1 MDLKKWKVMLAVDDH
16 GSFTRAGIELGYTQ
30 SGVTQ
35 MMKALEKEVGFSLF
49 MKDSHG
55 MSLTAD
61 AKALIPAIRSLL
73 HADEVIRQEIA
84 SLKGAQIG
92 TIKIGTYLSC
102 SIHWIPK
109 IIRAFNE
116 QHPDIH
122 FKIVE
127 GVEGELAD
135 WIQERRV
142 DIGFISYQKGHNYQF
157 LPVMEDELFAV
168 LPTDHPLAEF
178 DEIPVEKFEGLP
190 FIITEYTP
198 GSDVHLALQN
208 YKICPDIRYVT
219 INEFSSLS
227 MVEHKL
233 GLTILPGL
241 LLRGQ
246 IGDYVTRPLKPRTYR
261 SLGLAYSSQENLS
274 PASKIFLEYAKDFL
288 LDDKEEVFPCN

>member
-1 MDLKKWKVMLAVDDH
+1 MDIKRWRVMLAVGDY
-16 GSFTRAGIELGYTQ
+16 GSFTRAGEELGYTQ
-30 SGVTQ
+30 SGITQ
-35 MMKALEKEVGFSLF
+35 MMKALEKDVGFSLF
-49 MKDSHG
+49 IKDNHG

-73 HADEVIRQEIA
+73 NADEVIRQEIA
-84 SLKGAQIG
+84 SLKGAQVG

-109 IIRAFNE
+109 IIREFKE
-116 QHPDIH
+116 KHPDIH

-157 LPVMEDELFAV
+157 LPVMDDELFAV
-168 LPTDHPLAEF
+168 LPTDHPLTAY
-178 DEIPVEKFEGLP
+178 DEIPMEAFEGVP
-190 FIITEYTP
+190 FIITEYSP
-198 GSDVHLALQN
+198 GSDVHRALKQ
-208 YKICPDIRYVT
+208 YKINPDIRYVT
-219 INEFSSLS
+219 VNEFSSLS

-233 GLTILPGL
+233 GTTILPGL

-246 IGDYVTRPLKPRTYR
+246 VGDFVVRPLKPRAYR
-261 SLGLAYSSQENLS
+261 NLGLAYSSKDELS

-288 LDDKEEVFPCN
+288 LDDEI

>member
-1 MDLKKWKVMLAVDDH
+1 MDIKKWRVMLAVDDY
-16 GSFTRAGIELGYTQ
+16 GSFTRAGEELGYTQ
-30 SGVTQ
+30 SGITQ

-49 MKDSHG
+49 IKDNHG

-73 HADEVIRQEIA
+73 NADEMIRQEIA

-109 IIRAFNE
+109 IIREFKE
-116 QHPDIH
+116 KHPDIH

-127 GVEGELAD
+127 GMEGELAE
-135 WIQERRV
+135 WIKERRV
-142 DIGFISYQKGHNYQF
+142 DIGFISYQKGQNYQF

-168 LPTDHPLAEF
+168 LPTDHPLAEY
-178 DEIPVEKFEGLP
+178 DEIPVDCFEGLP
-190 FIITEYTP
+190 FIITEYSP
-198 GSDVHLALQN
+198 GSDVHQALKHYN
-208 YKICPDIRYVT
+208 IKPDIRYITV
-219 INEFSSLS
+219 NEFSSLS

-246 IGDYVTRPLKPRTYR
+246 IGNYVTRPLKPRTYR
-261 SLGLAYSSQENLS
+261 KLGLAYSTQEELS
-274 PASKIFLEYAKDFL
+274 PASKVFLEYAKDFL
-288 LDDKEEVFPCN
+288 LDDKE